1 MPNDYHALWPAEQL
15 SVPEN
20 LDDIDEILVR
30 AAVSN
35 EGVLAATTLHEQ
47 IGLLCDILRHYGEGV
62 SYAKIGNLFSL
73 PKSHATVKR
82 HFEAWKKQ
90 PKEPKRLE
98 LLSQEV
104 QHASL

>member
-1 MPNDYHALWPAEQL
+1 MSNDYHALWPAEQL

-35 EGVLAATTLHEQ
+35 EGVLAATTLQ
-47 IGLLCDILRHYGEGV
+47 CDVLRPYGEGV